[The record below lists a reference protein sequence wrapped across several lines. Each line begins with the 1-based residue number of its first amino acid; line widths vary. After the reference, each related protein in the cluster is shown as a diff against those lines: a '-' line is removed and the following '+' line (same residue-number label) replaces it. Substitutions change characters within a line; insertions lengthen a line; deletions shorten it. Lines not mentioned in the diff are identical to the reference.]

1 MQESRPSKT
10 ANRVAMRRAAH
21 QLLDNPKVLDDPI
34 AIPIL
39 SPESRANLTHE
50 PAFMPA
56 VAAKYMRAF
65 MVVRSRFAEDEL
77 ARAIERGTTQYVIL
91 GAGLDTFAYRNPY
104 PEAALRVF
112 EVDFPATQAWK
123 RERLAAA
130 QIAIPPSLTYAP
142 VDFEKQTLAEGLR
155 QAGFDAGKPT
165 FFSWLGVI
173 MYLTRE
179 AAMNTLKFI
188 AATPLGGGVVFDYA
202 VSRESLNFFQKIAL
216 DRLMRRVEAAGE
228 PFRLFFGQ
236 AELAAELHSLG
247 FTIIDDLGVAE
258 INARYFANRQDGLRV
273 GGGLGR
279 LISATPR

>member
-39 SPESRANLTHE
+39 GLESGADITQE

-56 VAAKYMRAF
+56 TAAKYMRAF

-77 ARAIERGTTQYVIL
+77 ARAIARGATQYVIL

-104 PEAALRVF
+104 SESALRVF

-123 RERLAAA
+123 REQLAAA
-130 QIAIPPSLTYAP
+130 QIAVPSSLTYAP

-155 QAGFDAGKPT
+155 EAGFAAGEIT

-179 AAMNTLKFI
+179 AAMGTLKFI
-188 AATPLGGGVVFDYA
+188 AATPPGGGVVFDYA
-202 VSRESLNFFQKIAL
+202 LSRASLNFFQRIAL
-216 DRLMRRVEAAGE
+216 DHLMRRVERAGE
-228 PFRLFFGQ
+228 PFRLFFNQ
-236 AELAAELHSLG
+236 VELAAELRALG
-247 FTIIDDLGVAE
+247 FTHIDDLGVAE
-258 INARYFANRQDGLRV
+258 INARYFANRSDGLRV

-279 LISATPR
+279 LISATI